1 MAVDGSP
8 EPLRKVGQNAYI
20 YCIVSR
26 FDINAKL
33 RITPDQD
40 GVFEAGTVPKGT
52 ANKIRS
58 DVGAVP
64 KELAKGE

>member
-1 MAVDGSP
+1 MD
-8 EPLRKVGQNAYI
+8 
-20 YCIVSR
+20 CIGASR

-33 RITPDQD
+33 RITPDQE
-40 GVFEAGTVPKGT
+40 GVFEAGAVPKGT

-64 KELAKGE
+64 KELVKGE